1 MSTAEPRQRWRLVVA
16 RSAAAPEQPQRE
28 VTDGWFAAIADA
40 GLPVAWTEGA
50 RSRPRIAFGAPL
62 PIGMAADAELIDVV
76 LTERW
81 PAWRL
86 RETLA
91 EHVPAGWRLVD
102 VQDVWLAGP
111 SPRRPGCRGRLP
123 GRPGQ
128 VPCRSS
134 ASASA
139 AEELLAAPT
148 LPRSRARGDESV
160 EYDLRPLLIDVAI
173 EDGPPVTVDDPDPIP
188 PRARDRPTRGGR
200 RGPCRPHRPEPRS
213 VVDRPRPPGP
223 RRGPRLRPV
232 RVVSQLEDG
241 RSSSS
246 ALRHTSR
253 ACRSRVSASSGS
265 LGWRGPA
272 PSPVGSMCVHPAAP
286 RIRCGSRPM
295 P

>member
-1 MSTAEPRQRWRLVVA
+1 MVA

-111 SPRRPGCRGRLP
+111 ALAGRVAAADYRVVLDRFRAGRAALRRPPRNC
-123 GRPGQ
+123 
-128 VPCRSS
+128 S
-134 ASASA
+134 
-139 AEELLAAPT
+139 
-148 LPRSRARGDESV
+148 LPRLCHAAVRGATRAWS
-160 EYDLRPLLIDVAI
+160 
-173 EDGPPVTVDDPDPIP
+173 T
-188 PRARDRPTRGGR
+188 T
-200 RGPCRPHRPEPRS
+200 C
-213 VVDRPRPPGP
+213 
-223 RRGPRLRPV
+223 V
-232 RVVSQLEDG
+232 R
-241 RSSSS
+241 
-246 ALRHTSR
+246 
-253 ACRSRVSASSGS
+253 C
-265 LGWRGPA
+265 
-272 PSPVGSMCVHPAAP
+272 
-286 RIRCGSRPM
+286 
-295 P
+295 